1 MEHGESGERPP
12 LRIHYQFDFDGSPG
26 KSFEINLD
34 SQTLELVTGDVSQ
47 KPEWAE
53 LGFHQCPNCPLS
65 EEVKYCPIALNL
77 SDLVQTFEDRVS
89 YEQASITVT
98 TKERVYSKRSTIQKG
113 LSGML
118 GIYMVTSNCP
128 IMDQLRPMVRFHL
141 PFATPFESVYR
152 TIAMY
157 LIGQFLV
164 SKGGEEADWDLDGL
178 RDIYKDISVVN
189 KGISQRL
196 SAASRRD
203 ANMNALVILN
213 SFGDSVPYV
222 VENGLEDL
230 KYIFSSYLKDHSNQ
244 DETENDKIV

>member
-1 MEHGESGERPP
+1 
-12 LRIHYQFDFDGSPG
+12 
-26 KSFEINLD
+26 
-34 SQTLELVTGDVSQ
+34 
-47 KPEWAE
+47 
-53 LGFHQCPNCPLS
+53 
-65 EEVKYCPIALNL
+65 
-77 SDLVQTFEDRVS
+77 
-89 YEQASITVT
+89 
-98 TKERVYSKRSTIQKG
+98 
-113 LSGML
+113 ML

-157 LIGQFLV
+157 LIGQFLI
-164 SKGGEEADWDLDGL
+164 SKGGGEADWDLDGL
-178 RDIYKDISVVN
+178 RAIYKDISIVN

-230 KYIFSSYLKDHSNQ
+230 KYIFSAYLRDNAAQ
-244 DETENDKIV
+244 NTTENDKSV